1 MPQRRV
7 VTGRS
12 HEPRARF
19 AEELRLLRAGKG
31 VSLRELAEE
40 LGWDAS
46 TLGKME
52 SGRSLGSPEIV
63 EALDQYYGTPGM
75 LLALWELAVGDPAQF
90 VEKYRSYMEL
100 EAGAVSLWHY
110 ASANLHGLL
119 QTPGYAREFLAAG
132 GLEGDEL
139 AVQVE
144 ARMGRRELL
153 TGEDAPRFRT
163 IISEAV
169 LRTPMRD
176 SAEWREQLEHLLHMS
191 ERNNVTVQVLPLS
204 VGLHALTNTD
214 TVFLRSADGRTV
226 AWVETG
232 FTAERIEENKEVERL
247 QLRYDLVRDLAFSPD
262 ESREFI
268 RRVWEEAQCEPST

>member
-63 EALDQYYGTPGM
+63 EALGQYYGTSEL
-75 LLALWELAVGDPAQF
+75 LLALWELAVADLTPF
-90 VEKYRSYMEL
+90 KERYRAYMQL
-100 EAGAVSLWHY
+100 EADAVSMWHY
-110 ASANLHGLL
+110 ASANLPGVL
-119 QTPGYAREFLAAG
+119 QSPAYARELLAAG

-139 AVQVE
+139 NAQVE
-144 ARMGRRELL
+144 ARLGRAELL
-153 TGEDAPRFRT
+153 VEEDAPYFRT
-163 IISEAV
+163 ILSEAV
-169 LRTPMRD
+169 LRTPLRD
-176 SAEWREQLEHLLHMS
+176 RGEWRAQLEHLLHMS
-191 ERNNVTVQVLPLS
+191 ERPNVTIQVMPFS
-204 VGLHALTNTD
+204 SGPHALMNTD
-214 TVFLRSADGRTV
+214 VWFLRGFDGRTV

-232 FTAERIEENKEVERL
+232 YSGELIEKAREVDRL
-247 QLRYDLVRDLAFSPD
+247 QLRYDLVRDSALSPD
-262 ESREFI
+262 ESRELI
-268 RRVWEEAQCEPST
+268 RQVWEEAQCEPST